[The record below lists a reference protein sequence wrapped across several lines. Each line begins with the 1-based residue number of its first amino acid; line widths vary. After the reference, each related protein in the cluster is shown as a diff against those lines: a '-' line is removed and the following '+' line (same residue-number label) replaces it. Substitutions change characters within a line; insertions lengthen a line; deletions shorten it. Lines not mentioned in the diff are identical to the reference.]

1 MMKLERVLLSFAA
14 IGLSFGLV
22 AQDATEGEAEEVVAP
37 IIFEALPDVE
47 WEDVGEGWYRSP
59 LFGDFMPTEAN
70 PNRFFTKALGWLTVV
85 EIEAETEKLILRTDD
100 HGLIYTYIN
109 EWCDPGIGR
118 NVHSML
124 NDTTY
129 MVMFE
134 ADEWPDKFFNRK
146 TEGWQEAIM
155 HPLWDYQS
163 YFQDTYN
170 YTLATQT
177 IVGQMQELLVQHVAV
192 TTATDS
198 EAMLAQME
206 SLFESVDFHYDAFVF
221 FYWRTTNAWFFARDD
236 EEEEAAIE
244 QVPAAEGLL
253 TAVVDAYVV
262 AQEVLIKSKEHHETV
277 KSSGGG
283 AAGADWY
290 NPIIVGPVAQDVMSW
305 PQNITLL
312 GVQTNVPSPNAG
324 YSRVTFQSTKTTPWK
339 TVNLNAGG
347 DRPSYADGNWWV
359 IQKIGDKFYATSMDY
374 FRPGQFY
381 SDWAPAVFWEHMSNG
396 LKFGKKQTDEVA
408 PMFYQRG
415 ETYGL
420 MVTTLARRTWRTTN
434 ERSNIVLFKM
444 P

>member
-1 MMKLERVLLSFAA
+1 MMKLDRVLLSFAA
-14 IGLSFGLV
+14 IGLGFGLV
-22 AQDATEGEAEEVVAP
+22 AQDATEGETDVVAP
-37 IIFEALPDVE
+37 IIFEALPGVV

-59 LFGDFMPTEAN
+59 LFGDFMPTEN
-70 PNRFFTKALGWLTVV
+70 STKRFFTKALGWLTVV
-85 EIEAETEKLILRTDD
+85 EIEAETNKLILRTDD
-100 HGLIYTYIN
+100 HGLVYTYIN

-129 MVMFE
+129 MVVFE
-134 ADEWPDKFFNRK
+134 ADKWPNKFFNRK
-146 TEGWQEAIM
+146 TEVWQEAIM

-170 YTLATQT
+170 YTVATQT
-177 IVGQMQELLVQHVAV
+177 IVGQMQELLVQHMAV

-206 SLFESVDFHYDAFVF
+206 SLFDAVDFHYDAFVF

-236 EEEEAAIE
+236 EEREAATD

-253 TAVVDAYVV
+253 AAEVDAYVL
-262 AQEVLIKSKEHHETV
+262 AQEVLAKSKAHHESV

-312 GVQTNVPSPNAG
+312 DVQTNVPSPNAG

-339 TVNLNAGG
+339 TVNMNSGG

-359 IQKIGDKFYATSMDY
+359 IQKIGDKFYGTTMDY

-381 SDWAPAVFWEHMSNG
+381 TDWAPAVFWEHMSNG
-396 LKFGKKQTDEVA
+396 LKFGKKQTDEAA